1 MGTIVIRDP
10 EYCAQF
16 IGPHPSG
23 QYGILR
29 LSYGGT
35 GVSIAQTGT
44 TSNVTPEAVRDV
56 LEELQNT
63 LPLGIIGD
71 YEILVTG
78 RQLLAGD
85 DPLAGYAEGV
95 RAAGGWIA
103 LAGRIASDLRDV
115 LAHEIAHELEHRFSD
130 SDLEEFWRIVGQAPG
145 GLTPWE
151 RSWKERLAEYLSAAI
166 WGTPINRAILEYND
180 PDPTEETLARI
191 REWALARLGG
201 GARARVTIGEQPI
214 LELTIGSTTAVV
226 NGREVQADVAPIIVN
241 GRTLVPLRLIA
252 EALGRRV
259 DWEPKDGAAQ
269 KVYVY

>member
-1 MGTIVIRDP
+1 MRTIVIRDP
-10 EYCAQF
+10 AYCAQF
-16 IGPHPSG
+16 IHPHPNG
-23 QYGILR
+23 AHGLFR

-44 TSNVTPEAVRDV
+44 APNVTPEAVRDV

-78 RQLLAGD
+78 RQLLGGD
-85 DPLAGYAEGV
+85 DPVSGYAEGI
-95 RAAGGWIA
+95 RSAGGWIA
-103 LAGRIASDLRDV
+103 LSGRISSDLYDL
-115 LAHEIAHELEHRFSD
+115 LAHEIAHELEHCFSD
-130 SDLEEFWRIVGQAPG
+130 ADLDEFWRIVGQERG
-145 GLTPWE
+145 GLAPWE
-151 RSWKERLAEYLSAAI
+151 KSWKERFAEYLSAAL

-180 PDPTEETLARI
+180 PDPDEATLARI

-214 LELTIGSTTAVV
+214 LELTIGSTTAIV

-259 DWEPKDGAAQ
+259 DWEPKDGATQ
-269 KVYVY
+269 KAYVY